1 MEEKDI
7 SLIHEYFNQYITTK
21 ENISEQLKDLISELL
36 KEENER
42 FNIKDIKSHEWFQL
56 FSPNED
62 NNKINKPYK
71 KKKSLSKSVIEPD
84 NREPKISQKST
95 INLNNSNVSKS
106 IADESYISYSST
118 IKNNSTI
125 NNTKNESKKV
135 IEETIITDE
144 PYLEYYKKEKEVL
157 LGLIDSFDKDE
168 IMKNVK
174 LAEKYAEE
182 REKNKKAKKNIIFNY
197 DNSITDDENEIHNNT
212 NNKGKKGKK
221 TGFLS
226 MFLCQGN

>member
-1 MEEKDI
+1 M
-7 SLIHEYFNQYITTK
+7 
-21 ENISEQLKDLISELL
+21 
-36 KEENER
+36 
-42 FNIKDIKSHEWFQL
+42 
-56 FSPNED
+56 
-62 NNKINKPYK
+62 
-71 KKKSLSKSVIEPD
+71 
-84 NREPKISQKST
+84 
-95 INLNNSNVSKS
+95 
-106 IADESYISYSST
+106 
-118 IKNNSTI
+118 
-125 NNTKNESKKV
+125 
-135 IEETIITDE
+135 
-144 PYLEYYKKEKEVL
+144 EYYKKEKEVL

-221 TGFLS
+221 TGFFS